1 MKILELS
8 DELYLVDL
16 PQRRPGFRRF
26 ISSWVY
32 KSGNKAF
39 LVDVGTTASVKKL
52 NEALEYLKIRKV
64 ELVLLTH
71 IHIDHAGG
79 LADFLSY
86 HPEARVV
93 VHEEGLRHLL
103 NPKKLW
109 EGSKKVLGDLALIY
123 GEIKPVPQRS
133 FAEGEVEF
141 EGSEIQVLKTPG
153 HAPHHQSYIYD
164 GYLFAGEALGVHQ
177 YLRMRDYYLRPS
189 TPPKFVYEL
198 ARESIERLYGL
209 GKLTV
214 CFGHFG
220 YEEDSSK
227 IAESSRNQLDLWVET
242 VEEVCER
249 YKDEKEIIHH
259 CKMELLR
266 SDSLFAKY
274 EFLDEDI
281 KQRED
286 YFIENALKGISGYVK
301 EKLNQLSK

>member
-16 PQRRPGFRRF
+16 PHQKPGFRRF
-26 ISSWVY
+26 ISSWIY
-32 KSGNKAF
+32 KSENKAF
-39 LVDVGTTASVKKL
+39 LVDVGTSACVKKL
-52 NEALEYLKIRKV
+52 NEALEYLKVKKV
-64 ELVLLTH
+64 EFVLLTH

-79 LADFLSY
+79 MGDFLSY

-93 VHEEGLRHLL
+93 VHEKGLGHLL

-109 EGSKKVLGDLALIY
+109 EGSKKILGDLALIY
-123 GEIKPVPQRS
+123 GEIKPVPEGS
-133 FAEGEVEF
+133 FADGELEF
-141 EGSEIQVLKTPG
+141 EGSEIEVLKTPG

-177 YLRMRDYYLRPS
+177 YLRIRDFYLRPS
-189 TPPKFVYEL
+189 TPPRFVYET
-198 ARESIERLYGL
+198 ARESIEKLYEL

-227 IAESSRNQLDLWVET
+227 IAESSGNQLDLWVET
-242 VEEVCER
+242 VEYACER
-249 YKDEKEIIHH
+249 YKDEKELIDY
-259 CKMELLR
+259 CKRELLH
-266 SDSLFAKY
+266 SDTLFAKY
-274 EFLDEDI
+274 EYLDEDI

-286 YFIENALKGISGYVK
+286 YFIENALRGIAEYVR
-301 EKLNQLSK
+301 EKLDRGGK